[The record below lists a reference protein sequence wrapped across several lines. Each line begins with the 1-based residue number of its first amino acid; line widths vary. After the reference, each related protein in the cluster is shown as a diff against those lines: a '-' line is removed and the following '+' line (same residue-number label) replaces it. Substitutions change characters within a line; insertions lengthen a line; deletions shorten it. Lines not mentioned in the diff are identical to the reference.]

1 MDSFFTVKKST
12 SSVKRTASPANK
24 ESKKAKKQNY
34 ILVLIVCCKEYMN
47 KQENKQTNPLKNSI
61 QIQIQ
66 NFSSFLVFFSLQLW
80 QSLSS
85 LEFFFQSFLSF
96 LLSFLLLSFLLSYPP
111 FPLLSFLLS
120 SHFSFLQTTQFLSL
134 VSLLLSH
141 PTISNLITI
150 YTIKLYNNLISF
162 AQP

>member
-96 LLSFLLLSFLLSYPP
+96 LSFLLSFLLLSYPP

-134 VSLLLSH
+134 VSLLLLH

>member
-47 KQENKQTNPLKNSI
+47 KQENKQTNPLKNLI

-96 LLSFLLLSFLLSYPP
+96 
-111 FPLLSFLLS
+111 LLSFLLS